1 MDTGAAP
8 LACITAVGPKETTLY
23 LSVHGSEERDLE
35 FSPSHVRVI
44 ATDQAQ
50 ILHLARE
57 NIDSFVSSIAGQAER
72 DTRKQQLQIAE
83 LDWGDMEQ
91 SRAAGAPFDLV
102 LVSECV
108 LPKLYPLEPLV
119 TAIDQLCGHPGQ
131 GQGADPSVSLSAPVH

>member
-1 MDTGAAP
+1 MASRGGLKGQRVVDVGSGTGAVAI
-8 LACITAVGPKETTLY
+8 ASAIMGAKSAV
-23 LSVHGSEERDLE
+23 
-35 FSPSHVRVI
+35 

-91 SRAAGAPFDLV
+91 SRAAGRVRGVGGTGGAPGSV
-102 LVSECV
+102 GR
-108 LPKLYPLEPLV
+108 
-119 TAIDQLCGHPGQ
+119 ARNRRRQ
-131 GQGADPSVSLSAPVH
+131 GGEGSSRH

>member
-1 MDTGAAP
+1 MASRGGLKGQRVVDVGSGTGAVAI
-8 LACITAVGPKETTLY
+8 ASAIMGAKSAV
-23 LSVHGSEERDLE
+23 
-35 FSPSHVRVI
+35 